1 MPADPRERRRPE
13 PSRLRSR
20 PRPRLRPLL
29 RSRLR
34 AAVAGLGLASVLA
47 AAGCASVPS
56 SGPVQEGREIP
67 AADQQPPYIRV
78 FPEPPRG
85 GEDPYQIVDGFL
97 DTAAASAEPGFATAR
112 QYLTPRARS
121 RWDPSTHIVVVD
133 STGGTSVSART
144 VDRLELK
151 AAKVG
156 TVDAGGTFRPADT
169 GEKARAEFGLRKVG
183 GQWRIDSLPNG
194 LYVSRLDFDRE
205 YRSFNVYYFDPSLQ
219 LLVPDPVYLPIRVG
233 LPTALTRAVLRGPT
247 SWLRPAVR
255 SAVPAHTTLAG
266 QVGLDAG
273 IVRVRLSSE
282 AMSAGAEQRQRLSAQ
297 LVWTLSQLPGFGAVE
312 LTSGGQPLGVPGSP
326 LDQTLPQWRRYD
338 PASLVQAT
346 AGGYLLRSGRL
357 LSLNT
362 SPPSPVTGPFG
373 TGRLAVRSVALSPV
387 DDIVAGVSTDGRLLF
402 ESRSAADSKAVAR
415 LRATSLRTPSWDALG
430 RLWVVDES
438 PSGRLLWVLAP
449 GAGPRTVALP
459 HLPRGAQV
467 RAARISVDGTR
478 MAMVVARRGGG
489 SSVLLGR
496 VQPRAG
502 AVGFALA
509 GLHPV
514 AQSLV
519 EVRDVA
525 WRDSATLAVLG
536 RAASG
541 PLQPYY
547 VSVEGADLQ
556 PRGSLAGIRTI
567 AAAPGQPLLVGT
579 ADGFIWQQTKGLS
592 YSKVS
597 RGSLP
602 IYPG

>member
-1 MPADPRERRRPE
+1 VPADQPADQHGHRPQLGRRRRP
-13 PSRLRSR
+13 LRSR
-20 PRPRLRPLL
+20 ARPGVV
-29 RSRLR
+29 
-34 AAVAGLGLASVLA
+34 VAPVLATVLA

-121 RWDPSTHIVVVD
+121 RWNPSTHIVVVD
-133 STGGTSVSART
+133 STGGTTVSART

-156 TVDAGGTFRPADT
+156 TVDGGGTFRPAAT

-183 GQWRIDSLPNG
+183 GQWRIDSLPDG

-205 YRSFNVYYFDPSLQ
+205 YRPFNVYYFDPSLQ

-255 SAVPAHTTLAG
+255 NAVPAHTSLTG
-266 QVGLDAG
+266 DVSLDAG
-273 IVRVRLSSE
+273 IVRVPLSE
-282 AMSAGAEQRQRLSAQ
+282 DVLSAGTEQRQRLSAQ

-312 LTSGGQPLGVPGSP
+312 ISGGGQLLAVPGSP
-326 LDQTLPQWRRYD
+326 AEQTLPQWRRYD
-338 PASLVQAT
+338 PVSLVQAT
-346 AGGYLLRSGRL
+346 VGGYLLRDRRL
-357 LSLNT
+357 LSLRK
-362 SPPSPVTGPFG
+362 SPPTPVTGPFG

-387 DDIVAGVSTDGRLLF
+387 DDIVAGVSADGRLLY
-402 ESRSAADSKAVAR
+402 ESRSAADSKALAR
-415 LRATSLRTPSWDALG
+415 LRGTSLGTPSWDALG

-438 PSGRLLWVLAP
+438 PSGRLLWVLSA
-449 GAGPRTVALP
+449 GEGPRTVTLPKSLATLP
-459 HLPRGAQV
+459 HGAQV
-467 RAARISVDGTR
+467 KAARISVDGTR
-478 MAMVVARRGGG
+478 IVMVVSRPGG

-502 AVGFALA
+502 ADGFAVA

-519 EVRDVA
+519 QVRDVA

-556 PRGSLAGIRTI
+556 PRGSLAGIRTL

-579 ADGFIWQQTKGLS
+579 ADGFVWQQTKGLS